1 MMEVLARPVRSTI
14 VWGLIAALILIPL
27 GSGFNRLMLWPVGL
41 QLTLWALLAGYG
53 VFLTRW
59 SSTPLRS
66 IGGPLLL
73 LFLAA
78 IFMHSTAIFL
88 FLVFATLSWI
98 RSGICFRKKPF
109 VQRLATE
116 IALGS
121 AVALLAVGAVPG
133 LTPEWALGVL
143 MFFLIQALYF
153 VLLEPDLDPRLKIE
167 ADPFEKA
174 KMAAE
179 NILDSA
185 EKKIII

>member
-1 MMEVLARPVRSTI
+1 
-14 VWGLIAALILIPL
+14 
-27 GSGFNRLMLWPVGL
+27 
-41 QLTLWALLAGYG
+41 
-53 VFLTRW
+53 
-59 SSTPLRS
+59 
-66 IGGPLLL
+66 
-73 LFLAA
+73 
-78 IFMHSTAIFL
+78 MHSTAIFL

-153 VLLEPDLDPRLKIE
+153 VLLEPDLDPLLKIE

-174 KMAAE
+174 KTAAE

-185 EKKIII
+185 EK